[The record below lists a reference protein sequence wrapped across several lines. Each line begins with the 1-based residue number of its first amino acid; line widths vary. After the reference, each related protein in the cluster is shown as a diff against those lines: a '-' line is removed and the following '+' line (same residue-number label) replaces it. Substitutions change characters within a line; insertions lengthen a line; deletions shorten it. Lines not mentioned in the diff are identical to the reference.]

1 MHIFYPGFGC
11 RMNKKILEQG
21 IEKAK
26 QMLVGIFKTVQAS
39 LEMKMIFT
47 AGPFMYLVIQEVSFL

>member
-1 MHIFYPGFGC
+1 
-11 RMNKKILEQG
+11 MNKKILEQG